1 MRIFAKIG
9 LHFVLICLVTLT
21 PPLRYVFQMQKDPA
35 EAYGPSNAMEIVCRV
50 WAHVQ
55 PRIARSAWQLA
66 ESGAASHR
74 IAPVGFAAAGGRP
87 FFLSRPG

>member
-9 LHFVLICLVTLT
+9 LHFVLICLVTLA

-35 EAYGPSNAMEIVCRV
+35 EAYGPSNAMEIVRRV

-55 PRIARSAWQLA
+55 PRIGDQLG
-66 ESGAASHR
+66 SL
-74 IAPVGFAAAGGRP
+74 PN
-87 FFLSRPG
+87 PGPLPTA